1 MVIRDLRADEEE
13 FLRDMLFAAL
23 SWNPERELPAREWV
37 LEHPQAA
44 IYHRGWGRP
53 GDTAL
58 VAEEEGELLGLVWW
72 RLFTE
77 DEHGHGFVDEQTPEL
92 GIGVREG
99 HRGRGVGRALMLAAE
114 ERARAEGLAKL
125 SLSVEP
131 ENHGA
136 KRLYGSLGYADFGPD
151 DGRGRMLLAL

>member
-1 MVIRDLRADEEE
+1 VVIRDLRDDEEE

-23 SWNPERELPAREWV
+23 SWNPERHLPSREWV
-37 LEHPQAA
+37 LDHPQAA

-72 RLFTE
+72 RRFTE
-77 DEHGHGFVDEQTPEL
+77 ADHGHGFVDEQTPEL

-99 HRGRGVGRALMLAAE
+99 YRSRGVGRALMLAAE
-114 ERARAEGLAKL
+114 ERARADGLARL

-131 ENHGA
+131 ENHRA
-136 KRLYGSLGYADFGPD
+136 KRLYQSLGYVDFGPD
-151 DGRGRMLLAL
+151 DGRGRMVLAL